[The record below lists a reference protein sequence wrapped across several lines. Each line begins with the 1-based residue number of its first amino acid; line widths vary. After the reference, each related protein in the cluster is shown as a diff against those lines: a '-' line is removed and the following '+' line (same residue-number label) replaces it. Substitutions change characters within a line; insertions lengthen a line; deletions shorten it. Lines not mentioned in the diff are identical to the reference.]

1 MGEFYWNDEED
12 NDNYIYKIYGIV
24 GLLLGTIGIILYAT
38 PVVGV
43 IFGVLGIIFSALGKY
58 SVNKIITIV
67 GSFLSIMAVIIG
79 IYLFVD
85 DSAHSIDS
93 NKKMILVDNAN
104 MVEEYINREYSLG
117 ISDNSIISICGNYGK
132 ECINKEI
139 LFRVSGAN
147 EILRN
152 SGLYSYDFDL
162 NNSYFEVNKN
172 YDICVVLYSSYMGKY
187 SEIKKPGRSNG
198 CKKLVKD

>member
-1 MGEFYWNDEED
+1 MGEFYWNDDED
-12 NDNYIYKIYGIV
+12 NEDNNDYIYKIYGIV
-24 GLLLGTIGIILYAT
+24 GLLLGIIGIILYST

-43 IFGVLGIIFSALGKY
+43 ALGVLGIIFSALGKY
-58 SVNKIITIV
+58 SINKIITV
-67 GSFLSIMAVIIG
+67 MGSLLSIMAVIIG
-79 IYLFVD
+79 IYLIID
-85 DSAHSIDS
+85 DSIHSIDS

-117 ISDNSIISICGNYGK
+117 ISNDSIINICGNNGK
-132 ECINKEI
+132 DCINKEI

-162 NNSYFEVNKN
+162 NNSYFRVSKN

-187 SEIKKPGRSNG
+187 SDIKKPGRSNG
-198 CKKLVKD
+198 CK